1 MKHRVDRFINLME
14 IQFDLKDT
22 DLMANLYRLL
32 KDGNVD
38 FKDFLKPYI
47 DSALDDPDLIT
58 RAIIL
63 HNHLVVRLN
72 YRNGDSITSGFNKKD
87 LEYLIEEFQDI
98 VKSLQGE
105 VVLLEEGGDKV

>member
-14 IQFDLKDT
+14 IQFDIEDT
-22 DLMANLYRLL
+22 ELMANLYRLL
-32 KDGNVD
+32 KSGHVD

-72 YRNGDSITSGFNKKD
+72 YKNGDCITKGFNKND
-87 LEYLIEEFQDI
+87 LEYLIGEFQDI
-98 VKSLQGE
+98 VKSLRAEIE
-105 VVLLEEGGDKV
+105 VLEAGDKR